1 LRAEAEDE
9 LSVHP
14 FTVRFGGHAGEIL
27 SSGGPS
33 GYSDYQQELS
43 HIPDSSENIWAPF
56 RSQIDWEIAK
66 WAKLRGPSS
75 TAFSELLAIAGVSDA
90 LGLSYTNTREL
101 NHIVD
106 KQLPD
111 RPRFKHEQVIIDNQA
126 FDLFSR
132 DIIQCIKDLWGN
144 PEFASILVFQPEQ
157 HYTNDTRSTRLYH
170 DMHTGQWWWNTQEQV
185 EHDNPGATIVPI
197 IISSD
202 KTQLT
207 LFRNKSAYPVYL
219 TIGNL
224 PKATRTKPSRQGQV
238 LLAYLPVTRLEHMTN
253 KAARRRALANLFHGC
268 LAHILEPLS
277 QAGIHGVP
285 MTTGDGATY
294 RCHPIF
300 ACFVGDYPEQMLAV
314 CCKYG
319 ECPGCDIPH
328 SELGSGELGDDRNM
342 DAILDAL
349 ELAEEGGPA
358 FTQACQEAGIKPI
371 YHPFWQE
378 LPYTNIFQS
387 IVPDILHQLL
397 QGILKHVL
405 AWIKAAYGPTE
416 LDARCRR
423 MPASHGMRL
432 FTQGI
437 SSLSHISGSEHRQ
450 ICSIILGLIVDLPL
464 PHHMQSS
471 RLIRAVRSILDFLYL
486 AQYPC
491 HSTHT
496 LDALETALNC
506 FHENKSI
513 FIDLGIRAHFNFP
526 KLHFASHY
534 RPLIERF
541 GTTDNTNTETT
552 ERLHI
557 DLTKDAYRATNKK
570 DVYPQMTIWLERK
583 EKILRHS
590 SFVQWRLEG
599 VSPAPTPSR
608 AQGHQAY
615 LARIHVA
622 KNPSKASV
630 SFSDLETN
638 YHAPDFLHY
647 LQRYIANTNKPG
659 LTAAQSYDAAFEQHV
674 PFTKVPVYHNIKLTH
689 HNPHLYSEGHDI
701 QDTLHANQSR
711 SDAALIKIKNECGPG
726 VNGTYIFRELIY
738 RGLTITIGYRVAQVR
753 VVFKIPKKY
762 QASIFKPGSSP
773 EPHLAYIEW
782 LSPFRSPHP
791 NHRMYQLSRA
801 LEWEGTEWET
811 RHAEIIP
818 LSRLHQ
824 VVHLI
829 PQFGPQVPR
838 EWTSSSSIEL
848 ASSFYVNCFRNALAY
863 KTI

>member
-1 LRAEAEDE
+1 METEE
-9 LSVHP
+9 QLSVDP
-14 FTVRFGGHAGEIL
+14 FRVKFGGRAGEVL

-33 GYSDYQQELS
+33 GYNSYEQELLHTS
-43 HIPDSSENIWAPF
+43 NSSEPENVWAPF
-56 RSQIDWEIAK
+56 TSQIDWEIAK

-75 TAFSELLAIAGVSDA
+75 TAFSELLAIDGVSDA
-90 LGLSYTNTREL
+90 LGLSYKNTREL
-101 NHIVD
+101 NRIVD
-106 KQLPD
+106 EQLPG
-111 RPRFKHEQVIIDNQA
+111 RPRFKHEQVVIDNQA

-144 PEFASILVFQPEQ
+144 PEFASILVFQPEK
-157 HYTNDTRSTRLYH
+157 HYTDDTRTTQLYH

-185 EHDNPGATIVPI
+185 ENDNPGATIVPI

-238 LLAYLPVTRLEHMTN
+238 LLAYLPVTRLEHMPN

-268 LAHILEPLS
+268 LAHILEPLT
-277 QAGIHGVP
+277 QAGIHGIA
-285 MTTGDGATY
+285 MTTGDGTTY

-300 ACFVGDYPEQMLAV
+300 ACFVGDYPEQMLTV

-328 SELGSGELGDDRNM
+328 SELGCGELGGDRDINR
-342 DAILDAL
+342 ILDAL
-349 ELAEEGGPA
+349 ELAEQGGPE

-378 LPYTNIFQS
+378 LPYVYIFES
-387 IVPDILHQLL
+387 IVPDVLHQLL
-397 QGILKHVL
+397 QGILKHIL
-405 AWIKAAYGPTE
+405 AWIKTAYSSEE

-437 SSLSHISGSEHRQ
+437 STLNRISGSEHRQ

-464 PHHMQSS
+464 PHHMSPS

-496 LDALETALNC
+496 LDALDDALNR
-506 FHENKSI
+506 FHANKSI
-513 FIDLGIRAHFNFP
+513 FVDLGIRTHFNFP

-534 RPLIERF
+534 RSLIERF

-583 EKILRHS
+583 EKILHHA
-590 SFVQWRLEG
+590 SFIQWRLSG
-599 VSPAPTPSR
+599 TSVTQ
-608 AQGHQAY
+608 AQVHTTH
-615 LARIHVA
+615 LPRIHLT
-622 KNPSKASV
+622 KNPSKTSV
-630 SFSDLETN
+630 PFSDLENN
-638 YHAPDFLHY
+638 YRAPNFLRH
-647 LQRYIANTNKPG
+647 LQRYVAITNKPE
-659 LTAAQSYDAAFEQHV
+659 LTAAQSYDAAFEQHI
-674 PFTKVPVYHNIKLTH
+674 PFVKVPVYHSIKFTYPD
-689 HNPHLYSEGHDI
+689 PHLYSEI
-701 QDTLHANQSR
+701 CNIEDTLHANPAR
-711 SDAALIKIKNECGPG
+711 SDVALIKIKDECGPG
-726 VNGTYIFRELIY
+726 VNGY
-738 RGLTITIGYRVAQVR
+738 RAAQIRVI
-753 VVFKIPKKY
+753 FKIPQKHK
-762 QASIFKPGSSP
+762 ASLFMHDASLESDY
-773 EPHLAYIEW
+773 LAYIEW
-782 LSPFRSPHP
+782 FSPFRSPHP
-791 NHRMYQLSRA
+791 DHKMYRLSRS
-801 LEWEGTEWET
+801 LEWEGTEWEE
-811 RHAEIIP
+811 RHAEVIP
-818 LSRLHQ
+818 LSRLYQ

-829 PQFGPQVPR
+829 PKFGPQAPR
-838 EWTSSSSIEL
+838 EWTSSSSIEH
-848 ASSFYVNCFRNALAY
+848 APFFYVNCFRNAHAY
-863 KTI
+863 KTLF